1 MKTRQAEGLL
11 AALIVARASSLL
23 FSKLVMRGMGP
34 FELMGLRFSLA
45 FLIMLLVFRRRFRGM
60 SRATLGRGFLLGA
73 AFFAVMA
80 AELSGLRR
88 TDSSTT
94 SFLENTAIV
103 WVPLLEAG
111 LNRRRPGGRTLLS
124 AGMTLGGVALLT
136 LGRSGFRLG
145 AGELLCLLAALL
157 YAGAI
162 LLTARLSREDEP
174 LTLGILQIGFIGLFG
189 WIAAVLFETPTLPRD
204 GVTWGAIGYLALVCS
219 CFGFTLQPMAQRYVS
234 AERAGLFCAL
244 NPLTAALLGAL
255 FLGERLGLAGLLGA
269 GLILLGILVQRG
281 NGRAGPESN
290 KSPCRLKWS
299 RVFLA
304 GGPMRAKGL
313 RRPFAHKND

>member
-1 MKTRQAEGLL
+1 MRCCHKEKNARCPGQCASKLL
-11 AALIVARASSLL
+11 FEASS
-23 FSKLVMRGMGP
+23 FVSP
-34 FELMGLRFSLA
+34 PDLA
-45 FLIMLLVFRRRFRGM
+45 PCADAQVAGFH
-60 SRATLGRGFLLGA
+60 RA
-73 AFFAVMA
+73 VP
-80 AELSGLRR
+80 
-88 TDSSTT
+88 STT
-94 SFLENTAIV
+94 LDNGYMMVKRRKAFHHIFIARCSIVGLIIAGFPRLSRKNAKKQRRSRNLPQQGGKFL
-103 WVPLLEAG
+103 
-111 LNRRRPGGRTLLS
+111 
-124 AGMTLGGVALLT
+124 
-136 LGRSGFRLG
+136 RLG

-189 WIAAVLFETPTLPRD
+189 WIVAALFETPTLPRD

-281 NGRAGPESN
+281 KGR
-290 KSPCRLKWS
+290 S
-299 RVFLA
+299 RV
-304 GGPMRAKGL
+304 
-313 RRPFAHKND
+313 RRQEIAVRPWAHSHRDTAA